1 MVSGNWTIVGEVRKC
16 PKSLRSSTEVTAKRN
31 MSFFGR
37 VRARNAT
44 RFDFFTKMFV
54 SNNLKISMFAL
65 FGRGH
70 VGRSESIVGKRW
82 GGFQIVEEHPE
93 QLEQVWKSLD
103 SESVW
108 GV

>member
-1 MVSGNWTIVGEVRKC
+1 MASGNWTIVGEVRKC

-70 VGRSESIVGKRW
+70 VGRSESIVGKRG
-82 GGFQIVEEHPE
+82 GGFQI
-93 QLEQVWKSLD
+93 
-103 SESVW
+103 
-108 GV
+108 G